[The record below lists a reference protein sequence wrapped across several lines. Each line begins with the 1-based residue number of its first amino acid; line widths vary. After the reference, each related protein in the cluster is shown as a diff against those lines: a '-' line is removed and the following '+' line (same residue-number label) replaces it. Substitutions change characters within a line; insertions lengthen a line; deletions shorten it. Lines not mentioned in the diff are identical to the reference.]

1 MTTAMLSTLQQCFV
15 VCWIACVKDF
25 VVTIVVTTDFVVTIV
40 FTVVT
45 DLLSPYLHH
54 SYLDALQQRQE
65 ELLTLWQTAL
75 SPEAAQQLDM
85 KRYLTAS
92 LVCPACCCAKNL
104 DNRRN

>member
-45 DLLSPYLHH
+45 DLLSPYLTPQ
-54 SYLDALQQRQE
+54 LFGC
-65 ELLTLWQTAL
+65 TAAT
-75 SPEAAQQLDM
+75 PGGAADPVADSTVA
-85 KRYLTAS
+85 RGSSA
-92 LVCPACCCAKNL
+92 A
-104 DNRRN
+104 